1 MVGKLGRK
9 PQEWRQGLD
18 TEASLLEHKHEVES
32 QLEATLKSLSCQ
44 RPPSVTHLLQQAS
57 TSYTCQVAPPVR
69 DQVFKCLKLQRTFL
83 ILSTVPSADEPEHEA
98 MLGVHLL
105 VCLSS

>member
-32 QLEATLKSLSCQ
+32 QLEAT
-44 RPPSVTHLLQQAS
+44 
-57 TSYTCQVAPPVR
+57 
-69 DQVFKCLKLQRTFL
+69 
-83 ILSTVPSADEPEHEA
+83 
-98 MLGVHLL
+98 
-105 VCLSS
+105 